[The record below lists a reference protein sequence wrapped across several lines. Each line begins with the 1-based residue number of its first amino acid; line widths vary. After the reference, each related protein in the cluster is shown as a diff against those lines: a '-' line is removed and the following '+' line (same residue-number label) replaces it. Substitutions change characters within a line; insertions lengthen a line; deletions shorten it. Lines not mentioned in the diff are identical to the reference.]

1 MRITQYYIETSIEN
15 KPAWMKQGE
24 KLHRE
29 MHKKLTNNYIPTI
42 QELIKYIDC
51 YLDFHNSKPCPNA
64 PQISIKQCLNSVQR
78 HQIDKNILNGNYRKV
93 LSRSYSHKFIFTWL
107 RRYRSTESLL
117 RRSTL
122 IYLNL
127 C

>member
-1 MRITQYYIETSIEN
+1 MPSYIGTSIEN

-24 KLHRE
+24 KLHKE
-29 MHKKLTNNYIPTI
+29 MHKKLTNNYIPTV

-93 LSRSYSHKFIFTWL
+93 LSRSYTHKFHLHLAEEIWKYGKSFKEKYFNL
-107 RRYRSTESLL
+107 FELV
-117 RRSTL
+117 
-122 IYLNL
+122 LN
-127 C
+127 